1 MAGPTTESLADDF
14 KTLTSAVADSRAES
28 AHFRGRMENVTEG
41 LSSEIKTLSGTTER
55 LSNEVK
61 TLSSTT
67 ERLSNQVET
76 LSGTTERI
84 VSEVKTL
91 SSTTERLSNQ
101 IETLSSTTE
110 RHSNDFDA
118 LRSTVADFRAESA
131 HFRGRMEN
139 VTERHSSE
147 IKTLTATTE
156 RIASNLEALTSVVA
170 EFREEF
176 AHFRGRVD
184 SVLGFM
190 KWLGSFVAVALLGC
204 IGAIITLTW
213 EAAKLDSR
221 VDAHSDRMDRVEA
234 SIEQTMRILELR
246 DAPTPTKGNS
256 GTDLR

>member
-14 KTLTSAVADSRAES
+14 KTFTSAMADVRAES
-28 AHFRGRMENVTEG
+28 AHFLGRMENVTEG
-41 LSSEIKTLSGTTER
+41 LSSEIKTLAGTTER

-61 TLSSTT
+61 TLAGTT
-67 ERLSNQVET
+67 ERLSSEIKT
-76 LSGTTERI
+76 LSGTTER
-84 VSEVKTL
+84 L
-91 SSTTERLSNQ
+91 
-101 IETLSSTTE
+101 
-110 RHSNDFDA
+110 SNDFDA
-118 LRSTVADFRAESA
+118 LTSTVADFREESA

-156 RIASNLEALTSVVA
+156 RIASNIEALTSTLA
-170 EFREEF
+170 DFREEF

-204 IGAIITLTW
+204 IGATLTLTW

-221 VDAHSDRMDRVEA
+221 VDVHSDRMDRVEA
-234 SIEQTMRILELR
+234 SLDRVEASIARTMRILELR
-246 DAPTPTKGNS
+246 DAPTPITGES